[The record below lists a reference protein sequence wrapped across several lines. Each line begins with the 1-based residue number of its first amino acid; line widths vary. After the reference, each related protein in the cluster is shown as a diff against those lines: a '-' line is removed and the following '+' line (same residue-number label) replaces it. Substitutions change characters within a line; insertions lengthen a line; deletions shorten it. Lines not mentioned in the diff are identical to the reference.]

1 MFYVT
6 LPLTVPAELWL
17 SLEEHQYALELIMG
31 RYRKQMLQLM
41 MAKKELDTKPVLSL
55 HEDHAKVWQMSSKS
69 SKSSVLW
76 GLVYERCSS
85 LTHLQEVQSQVERI
99 CEMGQVMRRAVQ
111 VDDQHYCSVRERLAQ
126 LEVSLWIRLR
136 TSRKHYRKHELLK
149 SLVLASCW
157 DLCFVRLSKCLQED
171 KKKASANTWQGA
183 VFLTSW
189 NRQQPIKW
197 RLDFWH
203 PSNNLIVFYFFGG
216 LVAQIN
222 QSHKSN
228 L

>member
-1 MFYVT
+1 MSVPRVMFYVT
-6 LPLTVPAELWL
+6 LPLTVSAELWL

-55 HEDHAKVWQMSSKS
+55 HEDHAKVWQMSSKF

-76 GLVYERCSS
+76 GLVYEQCSS

-136 TSRKHYRKHELLK
+136 TSSKHYRKHKLLK
-149 SLVLASCW
+149 SLVLASC
-157 DLCFVRLSKCLQED
+157 
-171 KKKASANTWQGA
+171 
-183 VFLTSW
+183 
-189 NRQQPIKW
+189 
-197 RLDFWH
+197 
-203 PSNNLIVFYFFGG
+203 
-216 LVAQIN
+216 
-222 QSHKSN
+222 
-228 L
+228 